1 MYFAGMNSGV
11 IDRFDASDAGPR
23 FGPMKLAVA
32 VIRGVLTLAMLS
44 ALMIS
49 AARVALAQTETVLY
63 TFQGGTDGED
73 PGGNLTSDGAGN
85 LYGTTLYGGL
95 GYGTVYELSP
105 NGVGGWSESVLYA
118 FTGGA
123 DGAYPNYA
131 NVILDRAGNLYGTAQ
146 FGGTGIGSAGYG
158 VVFELSP
165 VGTSWKETVLYSFT
179 GGSDGSYPGQN
190 LIMDAAGNLY
200 GVTPIIQGGSTQGTV
215 FEVSPSED
223 GWTEQVIYEA
233 NGLGYSGLT
242 WDGSGNIFGATYSTV
257 FELSPNGSGGWNSTV
272 IHTFTGSPKD
282 GSYPE
287 GALTF
292 DKAGNLYGATQ
303 IGGAKKFGTVFKLT
317 PVTQGKK
324 KGTWTEKILYSFKGG
339 KKDGSNPQAGV
350 TVDGPGNVY
359 GTTQEGVNN
368 NPNGMVFELVAPVG
382 TGSYK
387 EKVLWNFDGT
397 DGQYEQ
403 GGLLWD
409 GVGDLYG
416 TADQSGGAGLVFELT
431 P

>member
-11 IDRFDASDAGPR
+11 IDRLDASDAGPR
-23 FGPMKLAVA
+23 LESMRLAA
-32 VIRGVLTLAMLS
+32 SKIRSVLTLAMLC
-44 ALMIS
+44 ALMMS
-49 AARVALAQTETVLY
+49 AARPAFAQTETVLY
-63 TFQGGTDGED
+63 TFQGGSDGQD
-73 PGGNLTSDGAGN
+73 PSGNLTSDGAGN
-85 LYGTTLYGGL
+85 LYGTTYYGGL

-123 DGAYPNYA
+123 DGAHPNYA
-131 NVILDRAGNLYGTAQ
+131 NVIFDGAGNLYGTTYY
-146 FGGTGIGSAGYG
+146 GGTVIGNAGYG
-158 VVFELSP
+158 VIFELSP
-165 VGTSWKETVLYSFT
+165 VGTGWRETVLYSFT
-179 GGSDGSYPGQN
+179 GGADGSYPEQN

-200 GVTPIIQGGSTQGTV
+200 GTTAADPTGTV
-215 FEVSPSED
+215 FELSPSNH
-223 GWTEQVIYEA
+223 GWTEQVIYE
-233 NGLGYSGLT
+233 NGGLGFAGLT
-242 WDGSGNIFGATYSTV
+242 LDGLGNIFGATDSTV

-272 IHTFTGSPKD
+272 IHTFTGPPKD
-282 GSYPE
+282 GLSPE
-287 GALTF
+287 GSLVF
-292 DKAGNLYGATQ
+292 DQAGNLYGATQ